1 MLFHYIIDTLAELG
15 DEPAGEQDRASVVC
29 EWFIRFKFFGVLL

>member
-1 MLFHYIIDTLAELG
+1 MLSYYITDTHVEPG

-29 EWFIRFKFFGVLL
+29 EWLTCFKCFGVLL